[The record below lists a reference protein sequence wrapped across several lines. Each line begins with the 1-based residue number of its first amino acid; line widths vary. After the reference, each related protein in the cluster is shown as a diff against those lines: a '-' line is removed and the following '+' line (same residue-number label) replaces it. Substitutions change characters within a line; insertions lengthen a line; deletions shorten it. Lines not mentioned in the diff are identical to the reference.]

1 MRIDVGVAA
10 KIGCKLSVEFFR
22 LGKSAAAWRLL
33 GNRGLE
39 VTSSSSSSIC
49 DRIGREFY

>member
-39 VTSSSSSSIC
+39 VTSSPSSIC